1 MRDSAGMTRVA
12 IVGTGYVGLTTGACF
27 AHLGHEVVC
36 GDVDEKK
43 ISGLSVGEIPFL
55 EDQLGHLVNE
65 GINNNRL
72 RFVLGAEA
80 AVAGCEVAFLCVPT
94 PQNPDGSADV
104 SYIETATREIA
115 EALPNGAIL
124 VNKSTVP
131 VGTTRVVEEVLE
143 REGVAVVSNPEFL
156 REGSAVQDFLKPDR
170 IVIGAKDRVAA
181 GVVAALY
188 KDIAAPVLVTDPV
201 SAETIKYAANAF
213 LATKLSFVNAI
224 TAVCEGVEA
233 DVDDVMAGLGYDSRI
248 GSDYLRPGPGWG
260 GSCLPKDTRALV
272 RLAEDAGYD
281 FRLLKSVIEVNEEQ
295 FTRVVAKVRDAAGD
309 ELDGRA
315 LAVWGLTFKAGTDD
329 LRDSPALAIVGLLL
343 AEGAEIRAYDPTVG
357 TDGPYPVGLVDVL
370 GDPLSTCEGADA
382 LVVLTDWDEFRGIEP
397 FVVAERMANRAVV
410 DARNVLDRQAWQQAG
425 FDYRGIGC

>member
-1 MRDSAGMTRVA
+1 MTRVA

-55 EDQLGHLVNE
+55 EDQLGHLVTE

-143 REGVAVVSNPEFL
+143 RDGVAVVSNPEFL

>member
-1 MRDSAGMTRVA
+1 MTRVA

>member
-1 MRDSAGMTRVA
+1 MTRVA

-55 EDQLGHLVNE
+55 EDQLGHLVTE

-143 REGVAVVSNPEFL
+143 RDGVAVVSNPEFL

-410 DARNVLDRQAWQQAG
+410 DTRNVLDRQAWQQAG

>member
-1 MRDSAGMTRVA
+1 MTRVA

-143 REGVAVVSNPEFL
+143 RDGVAVVSNPEFL

-309 ELDGRA
+309 ELDGRE

>member
-143 REGVAVVSNPEFL
+143 RDGVAVVSNPEFL